1 MLRTHQ
7 NSTVKKTGIYRSDM
21 KLFFLQPKSRFQ
33 VAVVDFFFSMHQTLS
48 ITVISLSMTKC
59 LRYHISKKKKKAII
73 SKDFNAS
80 RELYAPLVELIFM
93 TSSFLNY
100 ELKHLSFFFSV
111 VLTKVT
117 FNFVYLKSISF
128 LEYKA

>member
-1 MLRTHQ
+1 M
-7 NSTVKKTGIYRSDM
+7 
-21 KLFFLQPKSRFQ
+21 P
-33 VAVVDFFFSMHQTLS
+33 ALS
-48 ITVISLSMTKC
+48 
-59 LRYHISKKKKKAII
+59 HIEKKKKAII